1 VKVLLDTHVFIWSAT
16 RKSLSLT
23 ATAVFLD
30 SANELYFSLA
40 SYWEIA
46 IKVSLGKL
54 VLDANWMQQ
63 IDEEM
68 VANSIQWLPIAKEH
82 CQQVTALPHLHG
94 DPFDRLL
101 WQPYSN
107 LCKAAI
113 GLLPSLRPAFC
124 PLLIDQY
131 AA

>member
-1 VKVLLDTHVFIWSAT
+1 MKVLLDTHVFIWSAT
-16 RKSLSLT
+16 RKSLSPT

-54 VLDANWMQQ
+54 VLDAKWMQQ

-101 WQPYSN
+101 IAQAMVEQMT
-107 LCKAAI
+107 LMTADDKI
-113 GLLPSLRPAFC
+113 T
-124 PLLIDQY
+124 QY
-131 AA
+131 PIPIVW